1 MYYMIYFFKER
12 GKKMDTINTIL
23 TNNQIKAV
31 FNLYNYGFLVEEI
44 TDMANGKKLFDVIN
58 TKIDILLERILDY
71 INDLYYKNQFCLN
84 VDVEKELKNGTVD
97 KNIIIPLIKLQ
108 QKVIKDFDIPENE
121 IFERK
126 IEVVIDIINNI
137 EKVQNEYS
145 ELINGKNSEIK
156 VGKNQI
162 FNTINYTM
170 LKKDVM
176 YTVKRK
182 PIITEKQWK
191 QVKREPIITKKQ
203 WKQVKKLESN

>member
-1 MYYMIYFFKER
+1 MIVILKYNFNINVLYDIFFLER

-23 TNNQIKAV
+23 TKNQIKAV

-44 TDMANGKKLFDVIN
+44 TDMVNGKKLFDVIN

-170 LKKDVM
+170 FKKDVM
-176 YTVKRK
+176 YTGKSK
-182 PIITEKQWK
+182 PIITKEQWK
-191 QVKREPIITKKQ
+191 QVNE
-203 WKQVKKLESN
+203 KLKHN

>member
-1 MYYMIYFFKER
+1 
-12 GKKMDTINTIL
+12 MDIINTIL

-108 QKVIKDFDIPENE
+108 QKIIKDFDIPENE

-170 LKKDVM
+170 LKKNAM
-176 YTVKRK
+176 YTGKRK
-182 PIITEKQWK
+182 PIVTKKPWK
-191 QVKREPIITKKQ
+191 KVKREPIITKKQ
-203 WKQVKKLESN
+203 WKQVKKLENN

>member
-1 MYYMIYFFKER
+1 MIVILKYNLNINVLYDIFFLER

-44 TDMANGKKLFDVIN
+44 TDMANGKNLFDVIN

-108 QKVIKDFDIPENE
+108 QKIIKDFDIPENE

-170 LKKDVM
+170 FKKDVM
-176 YTVKRK
+176 YTVKSK
-182 PIITEKQWK
+182 PIITKEQWK
-191 QVKREPIITKKQ
+191 QVNE
-203 WKQVKKLESN
+203 KLKHN

>member
-1 MYYMIYFFKER
+1 
-12 GKKMDTINTIL
+12 MDTINTIL
-23 TNNQIKAV
+23 TKNQIKAV

-44 TDMANGKKLFDVIN
+44 TDMVNGKKLFDVIN

-170 LKKDVM
+170 FKKDVM
-176 YTVKRK
+176 YTGKSK
-182 PIITEKQWK
+182 PIITKEQWK
-191 QVKREPIITKKQ
+191 QVNE
-203 WKQVKKLESN
+203 KLKHN

>member
-1 MYYMIYFFKER
+1 M
-12 GKKMDTINTIL
+12 
-23 TNNQIKAV
+23 
-31 FNLYNYGFLVEEI
+31 
-44 TDMANGKKLFDVIN
+44 
-58 TKIDILLERILDY
+58 
-71 INDLYYKNQFCLN
+71 
-84 VDVEKELKNGTVD
+84 EKELKNGTVD

-108 QKVIKDFDIPENE
+108 QNVIKDFDIPENE

-170 LKKDVM
+170 FKKDVM

-182 PIITEKQWK
+182 PIIT
-191 QVKREPIITKKQ
+191 KRTMEASKRKF
-203 WKQVKKLESN
+203 KA